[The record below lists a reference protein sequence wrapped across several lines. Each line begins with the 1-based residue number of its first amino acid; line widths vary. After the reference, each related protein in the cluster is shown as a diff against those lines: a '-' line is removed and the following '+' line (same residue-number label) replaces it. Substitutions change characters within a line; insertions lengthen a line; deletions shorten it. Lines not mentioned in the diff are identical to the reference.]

1 MVGPC
6 IKTGIKKMVK
16 KTNNLNL
23 GFMFKAAI
31 WGVFV
36 VFFTGLVSA
45 NIYFWTDE
53 EGVKHF
59 TNISPPLDE
68 EVGELEESNAV
79 FQKLSAPGNDRL
91 VFRVLKVFDGDTIK
105 VKGLDLV
112 FKIRLVGID
121 SPETGYGGDPD
132 QPFGQKAK
140 QHLARLLDNRN
151 IFVKSYGIGG
161 YNRQLA
167 EVFVAGRNI
176 NLEMIRA
183 GLAEVYPGRRPK
195 TLDSKLYLAE
205 ESKARRSKRGMWIQ
219 GRAYKRPRQW
229 RKEHPWK

>member
-1 MVGPC
+1 MINALICG
-6 IKTGIKKMVK
+6 
-16 KTNNLNL
+16 L
-23 GFMFKAAI
+23 
-31 WGVFV
+31 FV
-36 VFFTGLVSA
+36 VFCCSLVYG

-59 TNISPPLDE
+59 TNISPPLDA
-68 EVGELEESNAV
+68 EVEELEESNAV
-79 FQKLSAPGNDRL
+79 FQRLSAPENNGQ
-91 VFRVLKVFDGDTIK
+91 VFKVLKVFDGDTIQ
-105 VKGLDLV
+105 VKGLGLI

-121 SPETGYGGDPD
+121 SPETGYKGQAG

-140 QHLARLLDNRN
+140 QHLATLLNNKN